1 MKRIVIIGASS
12 GMGRQIAADFAAAG
26 WKVGVAARRLEP
38 LQQLKSR
45 FPDNIETACIDV
57 TAPDAAGR
65 FSRLVE
71 QLDGMDLLLYASG
84 IGFTDPELDD
94 TRIADTLQVNVVG
107 FARIISAAYRHFRD
121 SDNPCGG
128 QIAAITSV
136 AGTKGIG
143 VSAAY
148 SASKRFQQMFLNAL
162 RQLANQ
168 QKVNVAITDVR
179 PGFVRTA
186 LLDENRE
193 YPMIMSV
200 EYASRLIE
208 RAIVR
213 RKKVAYIDSRWG
225 IVSELWAMLP
235 ECVWRHIRLEF
246 N

>member
-1 MKRIVIIGASS
+1 MQG
-12 GMGRQIAADFAAAG
+12 
-26 WKVGVAARRLEP
+26 
-38 LQQLKSR
+38 
-45 FPDNIETACIDV
+45 TV
-57 TAPDAAGR
+57 TLR
-65 FSRLVE
+65 
-71 QLDGMDLLLYASG
+71 YASG

-213 RKKVAYIDSRWG
+213 RKKVAYIRNN
-225 IVSELWAMLP
+225 I
-235 ECVWRHIRLEF
+235 F
-246 N
+246 

>member
-57 TAPDAAGR
+57 TASDAVGR

-208 RAIVR
+208 QAIVR

-225 IVSELWAMLP
+225 IVSGLWTMLP